1 MREEQSRRQQFTQGS
16 VSTLLPPS
24 VAGKQGSL
32 LLQEETSSSSVVIN
46 LDSAMMQA
54 VQDDTVSFI
63 VNIITILFNINYNNI
78 AYCINVQILY
88 NTYTFNIFNSLK
100 II

>member
-24 VAGKQGSL
+24 VTGKQGSL
-32 LLQEETSSSSVVIN
+32 LLQEETSPSSVVIN

-63 VNIITILFNINYNNI
+63 INIITILFNYYIIIIY
-78 AYCINVQILY
+78 
-88 NTYTFNIFNSLK
+88 FNI
-100 II
+100 IIYII

>member
-32 LLQEETSSSSVVIN
+32 LLQEETSPSSVVIN

-63 VNIITILFNINYNNI
+63 INIITILLNTIIQYTILLNYNNI
-78 AYCINVQILY
+78 AYCTNIVQY
-88 NTYTFNIFNSLK
+88 VHF
-100 II
+100 